1 MESAGAIIFLPRDE
15 SGISLMLED
24 LLFDPAALWLS
35 EALSA
40 AGVDR
45 YLAVCPD
52 GDRERVAAC
61 FPANTEIVTT
71 GAEDASETL
80 MNFLRS
86 LDGRVIVITK
96 PVQISFE
103 AARRLL
109 SKSPSGPIDNKETGV
124 CRVNAAALA
133 SALEGDLDFEAA
145 LQETAEP
152 MCSRSIWFQEA
163 VPIASGWSGRIQAEY
178 TARVH
183 GAMRLSEAGVR
194 IMDPNTVYVGP
205 QVMVG
210 PGSLLLPG
218 TILRGKTTIGSGCE
232 IGPNSMIRDCT
243 IGEGVT
249 VNASQLNES
258 SVEGG
263 TTIGP
268 FAYIRPNCHVG
279 REVKVG
285 DFVELKNSTIGD
297 GTKISHLTYVGDSDV
312 GGKVNFGCGT
322 VTVNYDGTS
331 KFRTVI
337 GDRAFIGC
345 NTNLVAPVQIGE
357 GAYTAAGSTIT
368 GDVPADSLAI
378 ARSVQVNKKQWAA
391 KRRSRRK

>member
-1 MESAGAIIFLPRDE
+1 
-15 SGISLMLED
+15 
-24 LLFDPAALWLS
+24 
-35 EALSA
+35 
-40 AGVDR
+40 
-45 YLAVCPD
+45 
-52 GDRERVAAC
+52 
-61 FPANTEIVTT
+61 
-71 GAEDASETL
+71 
-80 MNFLRS
+80 
-86 LDGRVIVITK
+86 
-96 PVQISFE
+96 
-103 AARRLL
+103 
-109 SKSPSGPIDNKETGV
+109 
-124 CRVNAAALA
+124 
-133 SALEGDLDFEAA
+133 
-145 LQETAEP
+145 
-152 MCSRSIWFQEA
+152 
-163 VPIASGWSGRIQAEY
+163 
-178 TARVH
+178 
-183 GAMRLSEAGVR
+183 
-194 IMDPNTVYVGP
+194 MDPNTVYVGP